1 MTNESPVVRWL
12 TDGEQRAWRAYL
24 AASGRLQ
31 QTLDADLQRD
41 AGMPHAYY
49 MILAMLSETPSRG
62 ARMTELAE
70 SLMISAS
77 RLSHAVK
84 RLEALGWIRKDAD
97 PGDGRV
103 TYACLTDAGLRA
115 LEDAAPGHVATVA
128 THVFDTLTAEQV
140 GQLYTISAAILG
152 ALAPGQSA
160 VEVLRLGRAAGTEQ
174 HDPV

>member
-1 MTNESPVVRWL
+1 MTNESPAVRWL

-31 QTLDADLQRD
+31 QTLDADLQRE

-84 RLEALGWIRKDAD
+84 RLRRPSCRERG
-97 PGDGRV
+97 
-103 TYACLTDAGLRA
+103 
-115 LEDAAPGHVATVA
+115 
-128 THVFDTLTAEQV
+128 
-140 GQLYTISAAILG
+140 
-152 ALAPGQSA
+152 
-160 VEVLRLGRAAGTEQ
+160 
-174 HDPV
+174 

>member
-1 MTNESPVVRWL
+1 MTDPSAVTRWL
-12 TDGEQRAWRAYL
+12 TDDEQRAWRAYL

-115 LEDAAPGHVATVA
+115 LVDAAPGHVATVA
-128 THVFDTLTAEQV
+128 SHVFDTLTAEQV
-140 GQLYTISAAILG
+140 GQLYEISAAILG

-160 VEVLRLGRAAGTEQ
+160 DEVLRLGRTAQAEQ
-174 HDPV
+174 PDQV